1 MPDPFTTE
9 EDAILTEFYGKIPI
23 RRNIRKDS
31 LQDKLW
37 GRSESQI
44 INRIKELEL
53 KVPKL
58 EYLHHY
64 SPEDIEYLKR
74 NYEKTSWEE
83 LTFMLGRDRDSITNK
98 ACKLGLKRAEQRES
112 TWSFG
117 DREYLINNYSTM
129 TAREIGEK
137 LGKSRFSVYHKAGKM
152 GLRKR

>member
-9 EDAILTEFYGKIPI
+9 EDSILKEFYGKIPI
-23 RRNIRKDS
+23 RRNARKES

-64 SPEDIEYLKR
+64 NQEDIEYLKK
-74 NYEKTSWEE
+74 NYATTSWEE
-83 LTFMLGRDRDSITNK
+83 LTFMLGRDRDSITSK
-98 ACKLGLKRAEQRES
+98 ACKLGLKRAERES
-112 TWSFG
+112 TWSS
-117 DREYLINNYSTM
+117 DDIKYLVENYPTM

-137 LGKSRFSVYHKAGKM
+137 LGKSRFSVYHRAGKM
-152 GLRKR
+152 GLKKR

>member
-1 MPDPFTTE
+1 MPDPFTIE

-64 SPEDIEYLKR
+64 SPEDIEYLKKSYA
-74 NYEKTSWEE
+74 NTSWEE

-98 ACKLGLKRAEQRES
+98 ACKLGLRRKERES
-112 TWSFG
+112 TWSSR
-117 DREYLINNYSTM
+117 DIEYLEENYSAM